1 MTSVVDSHPTALI
14 VAPSGY
20 GKTSAVAEWA
30 AQHSGP
36 LLWVTLGR
44 FDANA
49 ARIDGMIAQALRSL
63 AELHRG
69 TPLELLRHLDP
80 NCSDPAT
87 AFDTASQALAELD
100 EPVRLVIDNAHIARE
115 ALTLGLLGALMDAE
129 LPQLRVVVVG
139 TSYAELALSR
149 LAVTRPQAV
158 VRAYDLA
165 FNTDEI
171 AEFLRQQGCALDP
184 VVVYND
190 SRGWPIAV
198 NLIGVTGDEPTS
210 DVGPSASAMESYLR
224 DHVLASVP
232 PDQAEFAL
240 ATSVCDQMTPEL
252 AASVADTES
261 AGDLLERCFRTG
273 MPIDRYDSDCGPV
286 YQWHSMFARLCRRI
300 LHTTHPARLER
311 ARRTAAEASEADRPL
326 AAATLWL
333 HAGLPA
339 QAVRVLCSR
348 WIGLVVGPH
357 AKAVDELCTTLPAPW
372 NVSSQV
378 LAIRACAHEVL
389 GEPELAH
396 MLHAQALAAEL
407 PGVSQTGDCQRKCH
421 AAMLRQNHSD
431 STRLGVE

>member
-1 MTSVVDSHPTALI
+1 MPGSLHFLGTSRFRPPVLQPGSMARPRIVARLTSVVDSHPTALI

-184 VVVYND
+184 
-190 SRGWPIAV
+190 R
-198 NLIGVTGDEPTS
+198 
-210 DVGPSASAMESYLR
+210 R
-224 DHVLASVP
+224 
-232 PDQAEFAL
+232 
-240 ATSVCDQMTPEL
+240 
-252 AASVADTES
+252 
-261 AGDLLERCFRTG
+261 
-273 MPIDRYDSDCGPV
+273 
-286 YQWHSMFARLCRRI
+286 RLQ
-300 LHTTHPARLER
+300 RLPR
-311 ARRTAAEASEADRPL
+311 
-326 AAATLWL
+326 
-333 HAGLPA
+333 
-339 QAVRVLCSR
+339 
-348 WIGLVVGPH
+348 
-357 AKAVDELCTTLPAPW
+357 
-372 NVSSQV
+372 
-378 LAIRACAHEVL
+378 
-389 GEPELAH
+389 LAH
-396 MLHAQALAAEL
+396 
-407 PGVSQTGDCQRKCH
+407 R
-421 AAMLRQNHSD
+421 RQPDRRH
-431 STRLGVE
+431 RR